1 MAVDE
6 TVQEGRT
13 AKRDERTALPENR
26 WPDVVA
32 VLVALALY
40 TFLPSGLFP
49 VQRYV
54 VVGIGLLLLVPL
66 IVINP
71 HHYTRQ
77 TRFSR
82 LAEVALALV
91 IVAANQLTLVL
102 LIVQLVHKSNG
113 GGGLLLASLQ
123 VWVTNVIA
131 FALLYW
137 CIDRAGPVAR
147 TTVPR
152 SKMRAADFRFPQD
165 EDADTIDEVARGSS
179 EKSDW
184 VPTFIDYLYFSL
196 SNSMAFSA
204 TDTMPLTSRAKALMA
219 LESFAGFVM
228 LALVIAHAVA
238 QIG

>member
-1 MAVDE
+1 
-6 TVQEGRT
+6 
-13 AKRDERTALPENR
+13 
-26 WPDVVA
+26 

-179 EKSDW
+179 EKGDW